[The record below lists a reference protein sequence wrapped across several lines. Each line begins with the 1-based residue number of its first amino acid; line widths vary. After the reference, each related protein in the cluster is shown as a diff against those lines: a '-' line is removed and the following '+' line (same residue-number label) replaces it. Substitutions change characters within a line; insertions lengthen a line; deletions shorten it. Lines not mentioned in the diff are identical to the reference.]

1 VEQALRSPLLDR
13 GRLLHGAEKI
23 LAHLSGPSSLTF
35 AEVAAVMREISKS
48 TSASANLC
56 LGVSTAGDDS
66 APLVVTIIG
75 RTGEKEQA
83 QPPVGAVDTIASTP
97 PPAAP
102 PSQEATPVCTEA
114 VPSKTQKVKQDF
126 LQLEPIARGRFERSE
141 PTIVE
146 GQDLDVP
153 TFLRLKRK

>member
-1 VEQALRSPLLDR
+1 LLDR
-13 GRLLHGAEKI
+13 GRLLQEAGKI
-23 LAHLSGPSSLTF
+23 LVHLSGPSSLTF
-35 AEVAAVMREISKS
+35 AEVAAVMREISKN

-66 APLVVTIIG
+66 APLVVAIIG
-75 RTGEKEQA
+75 RTGVEEKVRTPA
-83 QPPVGAVDTIASTP
+83 AAVEIKSPTP
-97 PPAAP
+97 PPVVP
-102 PSQEATPVCTEA
+102 PPQEETLVSTEA
-114 VPSKTQKVKQDF
+114 APSKTQKVKQDF